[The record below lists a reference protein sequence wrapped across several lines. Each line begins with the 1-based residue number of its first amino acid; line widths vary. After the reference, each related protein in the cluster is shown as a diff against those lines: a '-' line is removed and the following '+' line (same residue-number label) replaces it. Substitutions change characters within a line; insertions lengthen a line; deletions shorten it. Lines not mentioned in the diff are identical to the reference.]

1 MNFII
6 ENFEYIA
13 ITVLLVLIVLIV
25 LMFTRVIRISRF
37 FSNRKFRII
46 GNYELEPQTNKQEF
60 VIRVFNNNV
69 NDSYIVGFGFM
80 YREQT
85 IDFYKTYFAENHLDQ
100 RNQFI
105 VLSRDSFKFSISSSS
120 LETIIFDYNQGA
132 KHISKIYVYAI
143 DSQGLVTKSNA
154 KMIRKVVN
162 NTNKANLKVK
172 KQKEEAIRLEILME
186 KKKARHNARQMKSI
200 KFKSNIQ
207 KCFLKIKSLFKKG
220 RKN

>member
-1 MNFII
+1 MKFIMD
-6 ENFEYIA
+6 NFEYIA
-13 ITVLLVLIVLIV
+13 TTLLIILILLIV
-25 LMFTRVIRISRF
+25 LMIAYVVRISRF

-85 IDFYKTYFAENHLDQ
+85 IDFYKTYFSENHLDH

-105 VLSRDSFKFSISSSS
+105 ILSRDSFKFSISASN
-120 LETIIFDYNQGA
+120 LETIIFDYNQGN
-132 KHISKIYVYAI
+132 KHISPIYVYAI
-143 DSQGLVTKSNA
+143 DAQGLVTKSKA

-162 NTNKANLKVK
+162 NTNKSHIKIKV
-172 KQKEEAIRLEILME
+172 EAEKARRLEALIE
-186 KKKARHNARQMKSI
+186 NKKARHNARLMQRIKLKST
-200 KFKSNIQ
+200 IQ
-207 KCFLKIKSLFKKG
+207 KWLLKIKSIFKKVS
-220 RKN
+220 KN